1 MVRYSV
7 AGSLVS
13 YCEKLLV
20 ADATS
25 SSSGWAAESFYLLQ
39 LGVSVLIT
47 GCKSSEATLMSC

>member
-25 SSSGWAAESFYLLQ
+25 SSSGWTAESFYLLQ